1 MGRGGAQ
8 RLDLSR
14 RLNGLAIQKQAKY
27 LNFLHHSAGSRLV
40 CMAWGQRASHCISL
54 AVSAVLFTPD
64 HFMNYCPSDIISGQY
79 H

>member
-40 CMAWGQRASHCISL
+40 CMAWRSRPIAMG
-54 AVSAVLFTPD
+54 
-64 HFMNYCPSDIISGQY
+64 SGRRIVYPWQ
-79 H
+79 